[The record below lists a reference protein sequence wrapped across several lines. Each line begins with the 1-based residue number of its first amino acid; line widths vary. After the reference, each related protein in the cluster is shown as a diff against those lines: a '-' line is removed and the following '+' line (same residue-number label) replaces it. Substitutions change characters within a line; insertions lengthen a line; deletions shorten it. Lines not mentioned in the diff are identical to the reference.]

1 MVLFSL
7 INLLFLVIQ
16 LKIKS
21 VCWVPISSFMY
32 VLSLMSKNKSKF
44 LKPSFVIYTWAIFK
58 TGLIFTHS
66 YLSNS
71 WNKRGGGAKV
81 PELINEVVGINV
93 EGWKNS
99 KSVSLSPF
107 IREIWVRGHSKTTWT
122 NFCLIY
128 LPIVD
133 FRGHLVHH
141 LPFVHVVI
149 EENWPYI
156 AYVNLTI

>member
-1 MVLFSL
+1 MWGALYAVCGVVQFVAGIYFMLELPIF
-7 INLLFLVIQ
+7 Q
-16 LKIKS
+16 LGSNIWTGA
-21 VCWVPISSFMY
+21 WVSTY
-32 VLSLMSKNKSKF
+32 VLNAKAWIINVFHL
-44 LKPSFVIYTWAIFK
+44 
-58 TGLIFTHS
+58 H
-66 YLSNS
+66 LSHKRGG

-99 KSVSLSPF
+99 ISVSLSPF

-122 NFCLIY
+122 NFCPIY

-141 LPFVHVVI
+141 LPFVYVVI
-149 EENWPYI
+149 EENWPPLLLHMWIWQYI
-156 AYVNLTI
+156 

>member
-1 MVLFSL
+1 
-7 INLLFLVIQ
+7 
-16 LKIKS
+16 
-21 VCWVPISSFMY
+21 
-32 VLSLMSKNKSKF
+32 MSKNKSKF

-58 TGLIFTHS
+58 TGLIFTYS

-122 NFCLIY
+122 IFCPIY

-133 FRGHLVHH
+133 FRGHLVQH

-149 EENWPYI
+149 EENWPPPLLHMWIWQYI
-156 AYVNLTI
+156 YRTRAIISRGLYFFLHNFHFSCGLFYRQFMY